1 MRLPGTHQHR
11 LQLSLAC
18 AALWLA
24 GCQLLLGFEDFERGT
39 PDADAAV
46 SGRGAG
52 QGGSAGQGGQAGRS
66 GSGGQAGDAGGPDD
80 AGTPPPPGV
89 DGGTPAPAPCGL
101 SDALATRFDGLD
113 PDLVPADHD
122 EDMVEVRRPDDSCFL
137 IDRFEVSVAQY
148 AELLANDDVSARAD
162 DGACSFK
169 AELSAPGDGV
179 CGDAS
184 PAPELPATC
193 VDWCDARRYCDFHG
207 LELCRGEFPS
217 EAQID
222 PMRSDWYAACADSG
236 DGNYDRIYPYGTD
249 YEDKLCN
256 GADNPASGCPADC
269 APFAVTGGTG
279 CVAASGA
286 QNLSGNAAEWTAAC
300 HDSTGPDDSCRVS
313 GGSYGAESMALACDA
328 LFGPP
333 RKTRL
338 DSIGFRCCF
347 YGE

>member
-1 MRLPGTHQHR
+1 MRSPATHQHR

-18 AALWLA
+18 AALWLT

-46 SGRGAG
+46 SGSGAG

-89 DGGTPAPAPCGL
+89 DSGTPTPAPCGL
-101 SDALATRFDGLD
+101 SDALAMRFDGLD

-137 IDRFEVSVAQY
+137 IDRFEVSVAEY
-148 AELLANDDVSARAD
+148 AELLANADVSARAD

-169 AELSAPGDGV
+169 AELSAPGDGD

-193 VDWCDARRYCDFHG
+193 VDWCDARRYCQFHG
-207 LELCRGEFPS
+207 LELCREEYAS
-217 EAQID
+217 EALSD
-222 PMRSDWYAACADSG
+222 ALRSDFYAACS
-236 DGNYDRIYPYGTD
+236 DGGERIYPYGD
-249 YEDKLCN
+249 VYDAALCSSE
-256 GADNPASGCPADC
+256 DNPASACPDC
-269 APFAVTGGTG
+269 VPSDVATGTS
-279 CVAASGA
+279 CAAASGA
-286 QNLSGNAAEWTAAC
+286 QNLSGNAAEWTSAC
-300 HDSTGPDDSCRVS
+300 HDNIGRDDLCRVR
-313 GGSYGAESMALACDA
+313 GGSFRSATSMELACDDGFLGRA
-328 LFGPP
+328 
-333 RKTRL
+333 RDTRL

-347 YGE
+347 YGD